1 MASRI
6 ASGRKRRPTFIRQ
19 WRQHRGLTL
28 RQLAERLET
37 SAASISRLE
46 VGEQPYSQEVL
57 EALAG
62 ALNCEPQD
70 LISRKP
76 GTETMWSLWE
86 QAKQDDRETITE
98 LAQTI
103 LNRRAAAKE
112 NDIRAAVGLTVAKHL
127 ATVFMATVFESYG
140 EQVARQLA
148 QGIIEKYAQDSYE
161 GLDPTQSDMLSAEA
175 KDAAQPLIEAALD
188 FRPTLRRA
196 AARAAAA
203 SIPAQ
208 KRKGREKVP

>member
-1 MASRI
+1 MALRI
-6 ASGRKRRPTFIRQ
+6 ASGRERRPTFIRQ

-57 EALAG
+57 EAIAD

-86 QAKQDDRETITE
+86 QAKPDDRETITE
-98 LAQTI
+98 LARTI
-103 LNRRAAAKE
+103 LARRTALRE
-112 NDIRAAVGLTVAKHL
+112 NDIRAAVELGVARHF
-127 ATVFMATVFESYG
+127 ATLFMATAFENYG
-140 EQVARQLA
+140 EQEAEQLSR
-148 QGIIEKYAQDSYE
+148 GIIDKYAHDSYE
-161 GLDPTQSDMLSAEA
+161 GIDPTQSDMLAAEA
-175 KDAAQPLIEAALD
+175 ENAARHLVDAALNYRQEV
-188 FRPTLRRA
+188 RRA
-196 AARAAAA
+196 AAKAAAA
-203 SIPAQ
+203 SSPA
-208 KRKGREKVP
+208 KKKKDREKVP